1 MRASRAAAQHRNP
14 APSFDGQSI
23 PAGDALQGPRA
34 RKLQYGG
41 CDIANMRKTLLDAA
55 RRNVWTRNERGGSD
69 AAFRR
74 VRLIETIG
82 RSGLGPSGTGGNI
95 GSSTPQVGIR
105 SDKRRVG
112 KERVSKG

>member
-14 APSFDGQSI
+14 APYFDGQSI

-55 RRNVWTRNERGGSD
+55 RRNVWTRNESGGSD
-69 AAFRR
+69 AAFRSEEHTSELQSLMR
-74 VRLIETIG
+74 TSYAVFCLKKKSNQRHTKHN
-82 RSGLGPSGTGGNI
+82 TYH
-95 GSSTPQVGIR
+95 
-105 SDKRRVG
+105 
-112 KERVSKG
+112 